1 MSTRR
6 PITHT
11 PLSIDDAGMPRIA
24 GQLIKLPP
32 KERAVLGLLWQ
43 RRPAVVRKDAFAEV
57 AWAGQTMSDES
68 LARCISRVRRAL
80 APWHIKVEAVYGL
93 GYQLQEALPPE
104 VSGTAPSAAALDS
117 QSHARQLLLQRTPA
131 AVARAIEL
139 LRQVVQQEPG
149 FAAARVALAD
159 ALAVAV
165 GWGQLATPAAVDEG
179 LAVLAFEGGAAE
191 PGLHGARGALLDLA
205 WRFDEAGL
213 SFELALQQ
221 DGNKPE
227 TLLSHARHLLYTD
240 RADLAVP
247 VLQRV
252 RQLAPHALHPR
263 LNLARALVQSGQGDA
278 AVAEAQA
285 AVAEHPGQL
294 VVMAFAL
301 SLQALV
307 APRPELE
314 AAAVRMTQG
323 PDAPPFTWTVAS
335 YVLARLGRHEAALD
349 IVDTALLCSST
360 SAGEATLY
368 AAPLAALGLYDRA
381 ATLLQRA
388 ADERSGMLALV
399 LRDPAH
405 AAWLPQHPQGRALL
419 HAVFGSAAGAAAS
432 KP

>member
-1 MSTRR
+1 M
-6 PITHT
+6 
-11 PLSIDDAGMPRIA
+11 LSIDEAGLPRIA
-24 GQLIKLPP
+24 GQLLRLPP
-32 KERAVLGLLWQ
+32 KERAVLRLLWQ

-57 AWAGQTMSDES
+57 AWAGQAMSDES

-80 APWHIKVEAVYGL
+80 QPWPLKVEAVYGL
-93 GYQLQEALPPE
+93 GYQLLEDPAPEARGSE
-104 VSGTAPSAAALDS
+104 PSATALDALA
-117 QSHARQLLLQRTPA
+117 HARQLLLQRTPA

-139 LRQVVQQEPG
+139 LRQVVQDEAG
-149 FAAARVALAD
+149 YTAARVALAD

-165 GWGQLATPAAVDEG
+165 GWGQLATQAAVDEG
-179 LAVLAFEGGAAE
+179 LAVLAFSTDEAE
-191 PGLHGARGALLDLA
+191 PGQHAARGALLDLA
-205 WRFDEAGL
+205 WRFGEAGR
-213 SFELALQQ
+213 SFELALAS
-221 DGNKPE
+221 DGDKPE
-227 TLLSHARHLLYTD
+227 TLLSYARHLLYTD

-252 RQLAPHALHPR
+252 RRLAPHALHPR

-278 AVAEAQA
+278 AVAEAQS

-323 PDAPPFTWTVAS
+323 ADAPPFTWTVAS
-335 YVLARLGRHEAALD
+335 FVLARLGRHEAALD

-360 SAGEATLY
+360 SAGEASLY
-368 AAPLAALGLYDRA
+368 AAPLAALGLHDRA
-381 ATLLQRA
+381 AALLQRA

-419 HAVFGSAAGAAAS
+419 TAVFGSAGGAA
-432 KP
+432 